1 LKLRMAGELQ
11 HCPTCREEYVAGI
24 AACVECGEP
33 LHPGPLPRGA
43 AATAPAARAAAAAN
57 PAGELDRL
65 IAELPGRQADHVVRS
80 LLLEGIA
87 CRVECQGVVK
97 VYQAEQR
104 PSEPFAVT
112 LPVTIHVAA
121 AQLENAQEVL
131 ESLQQEDV
139 IGEQWSEVPPE
150 DEASGDHDDEYEQA
164 EAGDGERLAAGTA
177 TEAEPDDAAAPAP
190 PAAES
195 TTLRTIVL
203 IVAVGLVLL
212 LIFAR

>member
-1 LKLRMAGELQ
+1 MAGELQ

-43 AATAPAARAAAAAN
+43 AAAAPAARAAAAN
-57 PAGELDRL
+57 PAAELDRL
-65 IAELPGRQADHVVRS
+65 VAELPGRQADHVVRS

-104 PSEPFAVT
+104 PTEPFAVT

-139 IGEQWSEVPPE
+139 IGEQWSEVPSE
-150 DEASGDHDDEYEQA
+150 DENGEERDDEYAQA
-164 EAGDGERLAAGTA
+164 ESGDGERLGASAGA
-177 TEAEPDDAAAPAP
+177 EAEPDEAGVPAP

-203 IVAVGLVLL
+203 IVVLGLVLL

>member
-1 LKLRMAGELQ
+1 MAGELQ

-43 AATAPAARAAAAAN
+43 AAAAPAARAAAAAN
-57 PAGELDRL
+57 PATELDRL
-65 IAELPGRQADHVVRS
+65 VAELPGRQADHVVRS

-139 IGEQWSEVPPE
+139 IGEQWSEVPSE
-150 DEASGDHDDEYEQA
+150 DDASGTRDDEYEQA
-164 EAGDGERLAAGTA
+164 EAERLAASA
-177 TEAEPDDAAAPAP
+177 AAEAEPDDAAVPAP

-203 IVAVGLVLL
+203 IVVVGLVLL